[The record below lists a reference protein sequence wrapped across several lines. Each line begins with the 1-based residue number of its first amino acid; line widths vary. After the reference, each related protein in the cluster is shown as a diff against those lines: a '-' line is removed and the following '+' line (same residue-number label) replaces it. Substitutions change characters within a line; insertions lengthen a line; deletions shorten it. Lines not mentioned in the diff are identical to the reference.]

1 MFGDQPPER
10 HVVHIGRVTDAA
22 EEARD
27 GVCQEIGRH
36 ALVSDVGTQND
47 RGQRVDA
54 KQLIGFRMAELETD
68 EERRRDDRDRCE
80 VVELAR
86 QNRPHIGIVLDQRQD
101 RPCRHRVK
109 GKLLAWPAHNLKEIR
124 AGERSHADFILLS
137 PLFPTRSHPSVKA
150 LGCLGFAKLVRATAL
165 PVIALGGVR
174 REDQRRLLNLGA
186 YGWAAIDGLT
196 PANPGRQKRKA
207 VPM

>member
-1 MFGDQPPER
+1 MRAGYPLPR
-10 HVVHIGRVTDAA
+10 
-22 EEARD
+22 
-27 GVCQEIGRH
+27 
-36 ALVSDVGTQND
+36 LW
-47 RGQRVDA
+47 
-54 KQLIGFRMAELETD
+54 LLTD
-68 EERRRDDRDRCE
+68 ERQGKALWQALSELPRGSGVILRHYSLDRAKRLSFLLTASRIARRRGL
-80 VVELAR
+80 VVLTGGEQLLHPWQVSGR
-86 QNRPHIGIVLDQRQD
+86 YGSS
-101 RPCRHRVK
+101 RHRVK

>member
-1 MFGDQPPER
+1 MAAIRRPMRAGYPLPRLWLLTDERQGDALWQALSELPRGSGVILR
-10 HVVHIGRVTDAA
+10 HYSLDRVRRRSFLLAA
-22 EEARD
+22 SRVAR
-27 GVCQEIGRH
+27 RR
-36 ALVSDVGTQND
+36 ALVVVLG
-47 RGQRVDA
+47 GE
-54 KQLIGFRMAELETD
+54 QLLHPWQVSGRY
-68 EERRRDDRDRCE
+68 
-80 VVELAR
+80 
-86 QNRPHIGIVLDQRQD
+86 GSS
-101 RPCRHRVK
+101 RHRVK

-174 REDQRRLLNLGA
+174 REDQRQLLNLGA

>member
-1 MFGDQPPER
+1 MRAGYPLPR
-10 HVVHIGRVTDAA
+10 
-22 EEARD
+22 
-27 GVCQEIGRH
+27 
-36 ALVSDVGTQND
+36 LW
-47 RGQRVDA
+47 
-54 KQLIGFRMAELETD
+54 LLTD
-68 EERRRDDRDRCE
+68 ERQGKALWQALSELPRGSGVILRHYSLDRAKRLSFLLTASRIARRRGL
-80 VVELAR
+80 VVLTGGEQLLHPWQVSGR
-86 QNRPHIGIVLDQRQD
+86 YGSS
-101 RPCRHRVK
+101 RHRVK

-124 AGERSHADFILLS
+124 AGERSHADFLLLS

>member
-1 MFGDQPPER
+1 MRAGYPLPR
-10 HVVHIGRVTDAA
+10 
-22 EEARD
+22 
-27 GVCQEIGRH
+27 
-36 ALVSDVGTQND
+36 LW
-47 RGQRVDA
+47 
-54 KQLIGFRMAELETD
+54 LLTD
-68 EERRRDDRDRCE
+68 ERQGKALWQALSELPRGSGVILRHYSLDGAKRLSFLLTASRIARRRGL
-80 VVELAR
+80 VVLTGGEQLLHPWQVSGR
-86 QNRPHIGIVLDQRQD
+86 YGSS
-101 RPCRHRVK
+101 RHRVK